1 MKAKEYAENRIAEIR
16 RDHGDDRTERVFSAE
31 DVVRE
36 LQWVIGK
43 LVSDEQYQKLPS
55 GFVLYACEH
64 CESGQFALDQNSLED
79 GGTGTEACCLGCGHV
94 ILV

>member
-1 MKAKEYAENRIAEIR
+1 RIAEIR

-43 LVSDEQYQKLPS
+43 LVGDVSDEQYQKLPS
-55 GFVLYACEH
+55 GFVLFACDV
-64 CESGQFALDQNSLED
+64 CEGSLFALDQNTLED
-79 GGTGTEACCLGCGHV
+79 GGKSTEACCLGCGHV